1 MEQPLWRMLVRLSI
15 LLASN
20 CRSQVLTA
28 RAVIGCDGINS
39 RVREHI
45 FGSENPVSRPNYSHK
60 AAYRGLIPMDK
71 AVEALGEYKAKNQH
85 MHIGPKAH
93 VLHFPVVNQTMMNVV
108 AFVSDSEKWPDDNK
122 LDVLANR
129 ADLEVAFSDWGLP
142 VRSIIQFLPEQ
153 LNKWA
158 VFDTYDH
165 PVPYYSLGQ
174 VCLAG
179 DAAHA
184 ACPHHGAGA
193 GVGIEDALCLA
204 SVFEDVLKAPH
215 YTDTPKSEII
225 SAAFKSYNGVRHE
238 RTQWL
243 VQSSREVC
251 DIYEWANPLTGDDPE
266 KCFEEIKWRSHKI
279 WYFDFTGMV
288 QDVKKDFN
296 QRIQRDASK
305 SMPVEAPV
313 TVRL

>member
-1 MEQPLWRMLVRLSI
+1 
-15 LLASN
+15 
-20 CRSQVLTA
+20 
-28 RAVIGCDGINS
+28 
-39 RVREHI
+39 
-45 FGSENPVSRPNYSHK
+45 
-60 AAYRGLIPMDK
+60 MDK

-85 MHIGPKAH
+85 MHIGPNAH
-93 VLHFPVVNQTMMNVV
+93 VLHFPVVNQTLMNVV
-108 AFVSDSEKWPDDNK
+108 AFVSDPEAWPDNSK

-129 ADLEVAFSDWGLP
+129 TDLEVAFKNWNLP
-142 VRSIIQFLPEQ
+142 VRSIIQLLPEK

-158 VFDTYDH
+158 VFDTYDY
-165 PVPYYSLGQ
+165 PVPYYSAGQ

-204 SVFEDVLKAPH
+204 SVFEEVLKTLR
-215 YTDTPKSEII
+215 YVDTHKPEVI
-225 SAAFKSYNGVRHE
+225 SQALESYNAVRHE

-251 DIYEWANPLTGDDPE
+251 DIYEWANPLTGEDPE

-288 QDVKKDFN
+288 KDVKKDFS
-296 QRIQRDASK
+296 QRIQGHISQ
-305 SMPVEAPV
+305 SMSIETPV

>member
-1 MEQPLWRMLVRLSI
+1 M
-15 LLASN
+15 
-20 CRSQVLTA
+20 
-28 RAVIGCDGINS
+28 AVIGCDGINS
-39 RVREHI
+39 RVRETM
-45 FGSENPVSRPNYSHK
+45 FGSENPISHPNYSHK
-60 AAYRGLIPMDK
+60 AAYRSLIPMDK
-71 AVEALGEYKAKNQH
+71 AVEALGEYKAKKKH

-108 AFVSDSEKWPDDNK
+108 AFVSDPEKWPDDNK

-129 ADLEVAFSDWGLP
+129 ADLEAAFADWGHS
-142 VRSIIQFLPEQ
+142 VRSIIQLLPEQ

-165 PVPYYSLGQ
+165 PVPYYSAGQ

-193 GVGIEDALCLA
+193 GVGIEDARCLA
-204 SVFEDVLKAPH
+204 SVFEEVMHAVI
-215 YTDTPKSEII
+215 YTDTPKSEILT
-225 SAAFKSYNGVRHE
+225 AAFESYNFVRHE

-243 VQSSREVC
+243 IRSSREVC
-251 DIYEWANPLTGDDPE
+251 DIYEWADSATGEDPE

-288 QDVKKDFN
+288 TDVKKDFN
-296 QRIQRDASK
+296 QRI
-305 SMPVEAPV
+305 
-313 TVRL
+313 